1 MKKIYLKEDT
11 IANVLNKRL
20 LPQFLFKSVKAHETS
35 LGDNSMFPSGGDY
48 PFDYT
53 LLKVRFGEVC
63 DAIEELGLESLD
75 EDYLMSELSN
85 SLKMCKDM
93 ETPIRDTLEKICENA
108 VNRLFAIPEEMLNLK
123 CKLVDKIKFKNAIR
137 LKPESDD
144 NITYTF
150 DDVSDIELFDKSVE
164 KRRFIDS
171 LIQGAAYTYSKVL
184 GLYIE
189 DIDRINRDLIPL
201 YMKITAINDYLLF
214 TKKEEMS
221 DAKPMQGSYVEVHL
235 GGVGEKTTI
244 KAQGII
250 FPLLLQ
256 ETIKGLFE
264 LFSAHGLPSN
274 KEKAMF
280 VVKKADFVLAE
291 PWDLRFG
298 VTLWNKIFGGVED
311 TNMIPYMFTSLIKQ
325 SNEEFSASVKEI
337 LSNTKKGNEIIDQ
350 LMSDA
355 EYDNGYQQF
364 TNRINAKNIDKS
376 LIKDSYFT
384 GAETNGYEIDSDES
398 EGDVIEENEDADT
411 MGQY

>member
-250 FPLLLQ
+250 FPL
-256 ETIKGLFE
+256 
-264 LFSAHGLPSN
+264 
-274 KEKAMF
+274 
-280 VVKKADFVLAE
+280 
-291 PWDLRFG
+291 
-298 VTLWNKIFGGVED
+298 
-311 TNMIPYMFTSLIKQ
+311 
-325 SNEEFSASVKEI
+325 
-337 LSNTKKGNEIIDQ
+337 
-350 LMSDA
+350 
-355 EYDNGYQQF
+355 
-364 TNRINAKNIDKS
+364 
-376 LIKDSYFT
+376 
-384 GAETNGYEIDSDES
+384 
-398 EGDVIEENEDADT
+398 
-411 MGQY
+411 